1 LHDDEMKKLIIA
13 AAGFIGIGVVVKLAA
28 PKLEKVDWEA
38 RLARMPDNAPPKWMF
53 RNISE
58 IRDNTER
65 IIDLLETRTSEQAS
79 EPVEEGPHEIIDA
92 ARQEAAYPADETDE
106 A

>member
-1 LHDDEMKKLIIA
+1 MKKLIIVA
-13 AAGFIGIGVVVKLAA
+13 ATFIGIGVVVKRFA

-38 RLARMPDNAPPKWMF
+38 RFARMPDNAPPKWMF

-58 IRDNTER
+58 IHDNTER
-65 IIDLLETRTSEQAS
+65 IIELLETRASEQAS
-79 EPVEEGPHEIIDA
+79 EPLEEGPPEVIDA
-92 ARQEAAYPADETDE
+92 ARQETEYPADETDE

>member
-1 LHDDEMKKLIIA
+1 MGEMKKLIFA
-13 AAGFIGIGVVVKLAA
+13 AAAFIGFGVVVKLFA

-38 RLARMPDNAPPKWMF
+38 RFARMPDNAPPKWMF

-58 IRDNTER
+58 IHDNSER
-65 IIDLLETRTSEQAS
+65 IIELLETRASQQAS
-79 EPVEEGPHEIIDA
+79 EPVEEGPPEIIDA
-92 ARQEAAYPADETDE
+92 ALQEAAYPADETDE